1 MGTGIWGSLY
11 QIGVS
16 GSKVGVG
23 DGGRVHC
30 FAGVAFL
37 DADEVAEGVV
47 FNLLPFALGAVVLT
61 VVAAYSDVVE
71 AAFTGG
77 VTRSV
82 RPISS
87 YD

>member
-61 VVAAYSDVVE
+61 VVPPYS
-71 AAFTGG
+71 
-77 VTRSV
+77 
-82 RPISS
+82 
-87 YD
+87 